1 MGPIVTIMIA
11 QTNMN
16 VNNRVFEKFTT
27 ISGFFLKGVEEEKTK
42 EGDQRSPHICFY
54 STFLTGRVL
63 EVPDRLR

>member
-27 ISGFFLKGVEEEKTK
+27 ISGFFLKMVEKIRKKRAIRE
-42 EGDQRSPHICFY
+42 SPVIIF
-54 STFLTGRVL
+54 
-63 EVPDRLR
+63 